1 MFNQNLLTQQQLIV
15 LGRKIS
21 DYALIFALTGLLLM
35 IIETEFSMSKLYN
48 KVNFREFRIQVL
60 NYNLYNIFAINR
72 VQSIQ
77 SSLKV

>member
-48 KVNFREFRIQVL
+48 KVNFRE
-60 NYNLYNIFAINR
+60 
-72 VQSIQ
+72 
-77 SSLKV
+77 